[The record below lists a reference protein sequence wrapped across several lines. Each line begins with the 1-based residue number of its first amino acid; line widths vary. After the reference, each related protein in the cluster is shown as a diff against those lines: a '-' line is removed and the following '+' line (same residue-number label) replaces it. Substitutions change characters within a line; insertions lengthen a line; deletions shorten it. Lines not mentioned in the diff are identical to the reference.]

1 LVPVSFKPSRTTQSS
16 GVSGGA
22 STDTGLPLIVKFV
35 AIAFPPAVRAER
47 IRSGSSGV
55 SNIRAAVAA
64 G

>member
-1 LVPVSFKPSRTTQSS
+1 
-16 GVSGGA
+16 
-22 STDTGLPLIVKFV
+22 LPLIVKFI

-64 G
+64 RMTQGSAQGSATDAPVVFLDLE